1 MIVRW
6 FHKDAFYINL
16 CLIYSG
22 FLLLLEMPLNSQ
34 NNILVLVNLYLSLY
48 LYLSAHSHY
57 ALPEQ
62 NDYYQCKFKGRD
74 VMQVWVA

>member
-1 MIVRW
+1 MKSQENHDVRW

-62 NDYYQCKFKGRD
+62 MIIINVSSKEE
-74 VMQVWVA
+74 M